1 MKLPSIKQAKNLK
14 GKKVLLR
21 GDLNVF
27 IEDGEVKG
35 DFRIK
40 QILPTIRF
48 LKKNGAKV
56 IILSHVT
63 KGRAAGLL
71 PVAEYINSY
80 FKVDFSREV
89 LGSETREKIN
99 NMKNGGVLLLEN
111 LRSDDREKNNDT
123 AFAKELASLGD
134 IYVNDAFSV
143 SHRKHASIVGLPKFL
158 PSYSGLLMD
167 EEVSN
172 LSKAFKSKHPFLLIL
187 GGVKFES
194 KLGVLKRFIKTAD
207 KIFIGG
213 ALANVF
219 LKEKGIDIGKSI
231 YDKDVDIKKFV
242 KSKKIVIPKDML
254 TESGINWDIGT
265 DAIKELKE
273 IISKSKFVIWS
284 GPLGNFE
291 GGYKNG
297 TTEIAK
303 AIAKSKAIS
312 IVGGGDT
319 ISAIKKL
326 NILNKFSFV
335 STGGGAMLAFL
346 SEGTLPGIEALKK
359 KKK

>member
-1 MKLPSIKQAKNLK
+1 MKLPSIRQVKDLK

-21 GDLNVF
+21 ADLNVF
-27 IEDGEVKG
+27 IQNNEVKG

-40 QILPTIRF
+40 QVLPTIRF
-48 LKKNGAKV
+48 LKKKGAKI

-63 KGRAAGLL
+63 KGRAKGLG
-71 PVAEYINSY
+71 PVARYLKSY
-80 FKVDFSREV
+80 FKVDFSGEV
-89 LGSETREKIN
+89 LGGETRKRID
-99 NMKNGGVLLLEN
+99 NMKNGGVLLLED

-123 AFAKELASLGD
+123 GFARELASLGD

-143 SHRKHASIVGLPKFL
+143 SHRKHASVIGIPKFI

-167 EEVSN
+167 EEVLN

-194 KLGVLKRFIKTAD
+194 KLGVLERFIKTAD

-219 LKEKGIDIGKSI
+219 LKEKGIDIGKSV
-231 YDKDVDIKKFV
+231 YDKNVNIKKFM
-242 KSKKIVIPKDML
+242 KSKKIVVSGDML
-254 TESGINWDIGT
+254 TENGINWDIGEN
-265 DAIKELKE
+265 AIKGLKGM
-273 IISKSKFVIWS
+273 IAQAKFIIWS
-284 GPLGNFE
+284 GPLGDFE
-291 GGYKNG
+291 KGYQTG
-297 TTEIAK
+297 TAEIAK
-303 AIAKSKAIS
+303 AIAGSKAHS
-312 IVGGGDT
+312 VVGGGDT

-326 NILNKFSFV
+326 NLLNKFSFV

-346 SEGTLPGIEALKK
+346 ANGTLPGIEALKRK
-359 KKK
+359 R

>member
-1 MKLPSIKQAKNLK
+1 MKLPSIKHAKNLK

-21 GDLNVF
+21 TDLNVF
-27 IEDGEVKG
+27 IEDDEVKG

-40 QILPTIRF
+40 RALPTIRF
-48 LKKNGAKV
+48 LKKNGAKI

-63 KGRAAGLL
+63 KGRANGLL
-71 PVAEYINSY
+71 PVAEYLKAY
-80 FKVDFSREV
+80 FKIDFSREV
-89 LGSETREKIN
+89 LGSETLDKIN
-99 NMKNGGVLLLEN
+99 NMKNGSVLLLEN
-111 LRSDDREKNNDT
+111 LRLDKREKNNDT
-123 AFAKELASLGD
+123 DFARELASLGD

-167 EEVSN
+167 EEILN

-194 KLGVLKRFIKTAD
+194 KLGVLERFIKTAD

-219 LKEKGIDIGKSI
+219 LKERGVDIGKSI
-231 YDKDVDIKKFV
+231 YDKDIDIKKFI
-242 KSKKIVIPKDML
+242 KSKKIIIPSDML
-254 TESGINWDIGT
+254 IENGINWDIGEN
-265 DAIKELKE
+265 AIEELKE
-273 IISKSKFVIWS
+273 MISKAKFIIWS

-291 GGYKNG
+291 GGHKVG
-297 TTEIAK
+297 TTKIAQ
-303 AIAKSKAIS
+303 AIARSKAIS
-312 IVGGGDT
+312 IIGGGDT

-326 NILNKFSFV
+326 NILNQFSFV
-335 STGGGAMLAFL
+335 STGGGAMLTFL
-346 SEGTLPGIEALKK
+346 SDGTLSGIEALKNNR
-359 KKK
+359 

>member
-21 GDLNVF
+21 TDLNVF
-27 IEDGEVKG
+27 IENDEVKG

-40 QILPTIRF
+40 KTLPTIKF
-48 LKKNGAKV
+48 LKKEGAKI

-63 KGRAAGLL
+63 KGRANGLL
-71 PVAEYINSY
+71 PVVLYLRSY

-89 LGSETREKIN
+89 LGEETKMKID
-99 NMKNGGVLLLEN
+99 NMKNGEVLMLEN
-111 LRSDDREKNNDT
+111 LRSDKREKDNDIG
-123 AFAKELASLGD
+123 FAKELASLGD

-143 SHRKHASIVGLPKFL
+143 SHRKHASIIGLPKFL

-167 EEVSN
+167 EEISN

-194 KLGVLKRFIKTAD
+194 KLGVLKRFVKTAD

-219 LKEKGIDIGKSI
+219 LKEKGFDIGKSI

-242 KSKKIVIPKDML
+242 NNKKVIIPSDML
-254 TESGINWDIGT
+254 TESGINWDIG
-265 DAIKELKE
+265 DNAIKELKE
-273 IISKSKFVIWS
+273 MINKAKFIIWS

-291 GGYKNG
+291 GGYKEG
-297 TTEIAK
+297 TTEVAK
-303 AIAKSKAIS
+303 AIAKSRANS
-312 IVGGGDT
+312 VVGGGDT

-346 SEGTLPGIEALKK
+346 SDGTLPGIEAIKK
-359 KKK
+359 KR

>member
-1 MKLPSIKQAKNLK
+1 MKNLK
-14 GKKVLLR
+14 GKKILLR
-21 GDLNVF
+21 TDLNVF

-40 QILPTIRF
+40 QALPTIKL
-48 LKKNGAKV
+48 LKKGGAKI

-63 KGRAAGLL
+63 KGRAGGLL
-71 PVAEYINSY
+71 PVARYINES
-80 FKVDFSREV
+80 FKIDFSREV
-89 LGSETREKIN
+89 LGSETREKIDS
-99 NMKNGGVLLLEN
+99 MKNGGVLLLEN
-111 LRSDDREKNNDT
+111 LRSDDREKNND
-123 AFAKELASLGD
+123 AGFARQLASLGD

-167 EEVSN
+167 DEVSN
-172 LSKAFKSKHPFLLIL
+172 LSKALRPKHPFLLIL

-231 YDKDVDIKKFV
+231 YDKDVNIKKFV

-254 TESGINWDIGT
+254 TESGINWDIGD
-265 DAIKELKE
+265 DAIEELKE
-273 IISKSKFVIWS
+273 MIDKAKFIIWS

-291 GGYKNG
+291 GGYKKG
-297 TTEIAK
+297 TAEVAK
-303 AIAKSKAIS
+303 AIAKSKADS
-312 IVGGGDT
+312 VVGGGDT
-319 ISAIKKL
+319 ISAIKELK
-326 NILNKFSFV
+326 ILNKFSFV

-346 SEGTLPGIEALKK
+346 AEGTLPGIEALEKK
-359 KKK
+359 KK

>member
-1 MKLPSIKQAKNLK
+1 MKLPSIKQVKNLK

-21 GDLNVF
+21 TDLNVF
-27 IEDGEVKG
+27 IEDDEVKG

-40 QILPTIRF
+40 RVLPTIKF
-48 LKKNGAKV
+48 LKKEGAKV

-63 KGRAAGLL
+63 KGRAVGLL
-71 PVAEYINSY
+71 PVAKYMQSY

-89 LGSETREKIN
+89 LGEETRRKID

-111 LRSDDREKNNDT
+111 LRSDEREKSNDT
-123 AFAKELASLGD
+123 NFAKELASLGD

-167 EEVSN
+167 EEVAN

-194 KLGVLKRFIKTAD
+194 KLGVLNRFIKTAD

-231 YDKDVDIKKFV
+231 YDKNVNIKRFI
-242 KSKKIVIPKDML
+242 KSKKIIIPKDML
-254 TESGINWDIGT
+254 TESGINWDIGEK
-265 DAIKELKE
+265 AIEDLKE
-273 IISKSKFVIWS
+273 MIGKAKFIIWS

-291 GGYKNG
+291 GGYKAG

-303 AIAKSKAIS
+303 AIANSKAS
-312 IVGGGDT
+312 SVVGGGDT

-326 NILNKFSFV
+326 KILGKFSFV

-346 SEGTLPGIEALKK
+346 STGTLPGIEALKK
-359 KKK
+359 HK

>member
-1 MKLPSIKQAKNLK
+1 MKNLK

-21 GDLNVF
+21 ADLNVF

-40 QILPTIRF
+40 QALPTIKL
-48 LKKNGAKV
+48 LKKGGAKI

-63 KGRAAGLL
+63 KGRSDGLL
-71 PVAEYINSY
+71 PVARYINES
-80 FKVDFSREV
+80 FKIDFSREV
-89 LGSETREKIN
+89 LGSETREKIDS
-99 NMKNGGVLLLEN
+99 MKNGGVLLLEN
-111 LRSDDREKNNDT
+111 LRSDDREKNND
-123 AFAKELASLGD
+123 ADFARQLASLGD

-143 SHRKHASIVGLPKFL
+143 SHRKHASIVSLPKFL

-167 EEVSN
+167 DEVSN
-172 LSKAFKSKHPFLLIL
+172 LSKAFRTKHPFLLIL

-231 YDKDVDIKKFV
+231 YDKDVNIKKFV
-242 KSKKIVIPKDML
+242 KSKKIVIPKDMV
-254 TESGINWDIGT
+254 TVSGINWDIG
-265 DAIKELKE
+265 DGAIKELKE
-273 IISKSKFVIWS
+273 IIDKAKFIIWS

-291 GGYKNG
+291 GGYKKG
-297 TTEIAK
+297 TTEVAK
-303 AIAKSKAIS
+303 AIAKSKADS
-312 IVGGGDT
+312 VVGGGDT
-319 ISAIKKL
+319 ISAIRKL
-326 NILNKFSFV
+326 KILNKFSFA

-359 KKK
+359 KNK